1 MVLRVARVCVA
12 HPNNG
17 VPKVASLSVELRVL
31 ERHASRAN
39 RKHHHSFGDLWVE
52 LRSKPYGPRQE
63 EQVRGRRL
71 ERNDSRAR
79 AKQQLHCAGADV
91 CSYFYQYTLRAS
103 ARRLSLSAVPQPHE
117 LVAVVPIAVLDDRG
131 RDAVVCREAHW
142 LPCQRDAARPR
153 FETKRP
159 VLTHSSGGVLCW
171 HRWIQRRPCR
181 PALPACHG
189 SDGSVKQ
196 RLRYAAARHGANA
209 ARASSLL

>member
-1 MVLRVARVCVA
+1 VVLRVARVCVA

-39 RKHHHSFGDLWVE
+39 RKHHHSFDDLWVE

-91 CSYFYQYTLRAS
+91 CSDFY
-103 ARRLSLSAVPQPHE
+103 
-117 LVAVVPIAVLDDRG
+117 
-131 RDAVVCREAHW
+131 
-142 LPCQRDAARPR
+142 
-153 FETKRP
+153 
-159 VLTHSSGGVLCW
+159 
-171 HRWIQRRPCR
+171 
-181 PALPACHG
+181 
-189 SDGSVKQ
+189 
-196 RLRYAAARHGANA
+196 
-209 ARASSLL
+209 